1 MAKPKVQTE
10 SIRGDARLSAQI
22 EITRFGQTFY
32 REKADRL
39 FPEGCTCPDDSGA
52 CNWCQVYYCGE

>member
-1 MAKPKVQTE
+1 MEKPKASTQ
-10 SIRGDARLSAQI
+10 SIRGDARLQI

-32 REKADRL
+32 PKEADRL